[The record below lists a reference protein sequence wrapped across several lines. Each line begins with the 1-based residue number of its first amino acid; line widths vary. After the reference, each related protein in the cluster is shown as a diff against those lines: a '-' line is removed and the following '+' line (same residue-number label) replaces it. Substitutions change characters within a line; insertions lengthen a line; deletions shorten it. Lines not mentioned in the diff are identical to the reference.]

1 MFFSKCNTC
10 VCVAVQKS
18 RAGLV
23 LRRPGWVN
31 VVLHVLAR
39 LPELVVAVVA
49 MEDSDPAVAVE
60 VVCLDGWQQNL
71 GRESLVLDP
80 LIELPLELLL
90 VLAFDD
96 FHHQALGGDAFHG
109 VLLSNT

>member
-1 MFFSKCNTC
+1 M
-10 VCVAVQKS
+10 
-18 RAGLV
+18 
-23 LRRPGWVN
+23 
-31 VVLHVLAR
+31 VLHVLAR
-39 LPELVVAVVA
+39 LLELVVAVVA
-49 MEDSDPAVAVE
+49 IEDSDPAVAVE

-71 GRESLVLDP
+71 SRESLVLDP

-96 FHHQALGGDAFHG
+96 FHHQALGVDGFHG